1 MKVKLIAAVARNRAI
16 GHQGQLLFHLLEDM
30 ARFRRLT
37 TGHPVIMGRK
47 TYESLPHGPL
57 PHRRNIVL
65 SRQAGFHLPWRGEG
79 DTGLEVCPSLE
90 EALRRCASQLEVFV
104 IGGAEVYRQ
113 AIDLAEELWLTE
125 VEAVPAEADA
135 FSRIILPGRPLA
147 ANTFPAHLPVRM
159 LFLSLPIAARRT
171 IFPGSNALDVRFPRL
186 RKRR

>member
-1 MKVKLIAAVARNRAI
+1 MKIKLIAAVARNRAI
-16 GHQGQLLFHLLEDM
+16 GHQGQLLFHLPEDM

-37 TGHPVIMGRK
+37 TGHSVIMGRK

-79 DTGLEVCPSLE
+79 DTSLEVCPSLE
-90 EALRRCASQLEVFV
+90 EALRRCASQPEVFV

-113 AIDLAEELWLTE
+113 AIDLAVELWLTE

-135 FSRIILPGRPLA
+135 FFPDYSAWQAISREY
-147 ANTFPAHLPVRM
+147 
-159 LFLSLPIAARRT
+159 
-171 IFPGSNALDVRFPRL
+171 FPRSSS
-186 RKRR
+186 RPYAFSFVTYRREEDNFARE